1 MGMMAFTVWFSR
13 YFKIHNITLLA
24 CNSII
29 ICSSFTREMLVTG
42 QVTGLIFGA
51 LALIAHLS
59 DKFLFNKTFY
69 ALPLITLLSA
79 LVIDLKPNIFLFP
92 FLAIILIYRNS
103 MVIKTLIAVPI
114 LYTILF
120 LGLIQWTEV
129 NLLRSWISNLNAIND
144 YTSNNTLFG
153 SKNGWQVINGLVESN
168 GLPFLFSVIPV
179 VTYLLVGIV
188 GLLLV
193 GKARPAIGVSF
204 TLISPFF
211 YTYFHFYSFFPLAL
225 VFSLYLSQKRNYL
238 LMGVFLS
245 TFLASYRI
253 VENLPVLVIAV
264 ILLVPIL
271 LLDASIKDIFLFV
284 LGWLSFIPARLV
296 LLKIVQ
302 GEIQYMSVLLSLL
315 MLLWFSLFVHMNQK
329 REAVAVK

>member
-1 MGMMAFTVWFSR
+1 
-13 YFKIHNITLLA
+13 
-24 CNSII
+24 
-29 ICSSFTREMLVTG
+29 
-42 QVTGLIFGA
+42 
-51 LALIAHLS
+51 
-59 DKFLFNKTFY
+59 
-69 ALPLITLLSA
+69 
-79 LVIDLKPNIFLFP
+79 
-92 FLAIILIYRNS
+92 
-103 MVIKTLIAVPI
+103 
-114 LYTILF
+114 
-120 LGLIQWTEV
+120 
-129 NLLRSWISNLNAIND
+129 
-144 YTSNNTLFG
+144 
-153 SKNGWQVINGLVESN
+153 
-168 GLPFLFSVIPV
+168 VIPV